1 MANTFASFISTT
13 IPAGLRKL
21 ATHTVLTRLLKPR
34 SLLRQCGK
42 QNNFTVTRVRKTSGG
57 VAQLVALPQGPP
69 EDASVWDRRKPGSK
83 SRIRK
88 RRYYTPESKHR
99 KSKRTQE
106 WQLQVG
112 RPETHMHRAA
122 FLAAEKMDLMI
133 PLRYLALPEALK
145 IAVRPSN

>member
-57 VAQLVALPQGPP
+57 VAQSGPVENLNQSQESESAGRHRRITP
-69 EDASVWDRRKPGSK
+69 LKANTAKASERRNGSY
-83 SRIRK
+83 R
-88 RRYYTPESKHR
+88 
-99 KSKRTQE
+99 
-106 WQLQVG
+106 
-112 RPETHMHRAA
+112 
-122 FLAAEKMDLMI
+122 
-133 PLRYLALPEALK
+133 
-145 IAVRPSN
+145 

>member
-69 EDASVWDRRKPGSK
+69 EDASVWARRKPGSR
-83 SRIRK
+83 SRIR
-88 RRYYTPESKHR
+88 RLP
-99 KSKRTQE
+99 
-106 WQLQVG
+106 LQVAPMMGHSDALFTFTLHISFKKVTIRWNVRQSPFG
-112 RPETHMHRAA
+112 RQNIVTLH
-122 FLAAEKMDLMI
+122 D
-133 PLRYLALPEALK
+133 
-145 IAVRPSN
+145 

>member
-1 MANTFASFISTT
+1 LYPHDVMANTFASFISTT

-69 EDASVWDRRKPGSK
+69 EDTSGLGPSK
-83 SRIRK
+83 TWIK
-88 RRYYTPESKHR
+88 VKNPKAPVLH
-99 KSKRTQE
+99 
-106 WQLQVG
+106 
-112 RPETHMHRAA
+112 P
-122 FLAAEKMDLMI
+122 
-133 PLRYLALPEALK
+133 
-145 IAVRPSN
+145 